1 VRVEIVCSGHEGK
14 DRILPRLARCL
25 SEGTGWPVVSAP
37 SGKADLTYFFPYL
50 ERKGRKIE
58 GKTAAW
64 FTHRDDGRPE
74 KVKEWRTVAG
84 SVDLRLTSARLY
96 LAELERSGAAALVTP
111 PLDRDKFRPA
121 ERVRHAKPVVGTSG
135 YCYPGGR
142 KGEELLQ
149 GLRDSKVG
157 SQVSLV
163 ATGRGWPV
171 PTKPRLWQDMEAFYQ
186 GLDLYVCTSSI
197 EGVGYGPLE
206 ALACGVPVV
215 VPSGVGV
222 FDELGTEAG
231 VYRYQAND
239 LRSLLVALESALLRL
254 GELDPLALR
263 AATERFTA
271 EAWVAGHVRAFEEL
285 VNGKAAESL
294 TYEMLEHAFAEVD
307 RDLASPAHRMAPAPA
322 PVPDQAYS
330 APNSET
336 PSRETVLV
344 VDDQIP
350 DWRGRAGVYMVA
362 YGEPSRRCALRCI
375 DSVRR
380 HMPGLPVCLVSDRPL
395 GPEDLFVEEP
405 DSDIGARGVKTR
417 IYDLAPSEWEY
428 VLYLDADTE
437 LLAPVD
443 SLFRILADGWELVI
457 CPNPDKYVLA
467 GNMKRP
473 DNGDELAETFR
484 QMGSDE
490 LLQFNGGVF
499 AFRRCG
505 ATAGFFEGWHREW
518 TRWAKRD
525 QAALD
530 RQLYRSPVRVWTVGS
545 EFNRIDRYEAP
556 TKRTAIAHHPTEAR
570 RTKGIVA
577 GRGDSPEAWM
587 AVGVKR

>member
-1 VRVEIVCSGHEGK
+1 VNVEIVCSGHEGK

-25 SEGTGWPVVSAP
+25 SEGTGWPVVPTP
-37 SGKADLTYFFPYL
+37 SGKADIVYWFPYL
-50 ERKGRKIE
+50 ERKGRKVA
-58 GKTAAW
+58 GRTAAW

-74 KVKEWRTVAG
+74 KVKEWRTVAS

-96 LAELERSGAAALVTP
+96 LGELERSGAAALVTP
-111 PLDRDKFRPA
+111 PLDRDKFKPA

-157 SQVSLV
+157 AQVSLV

-171 PTKPRLWQDMEAFYQ
+171 PTKPRLWQDMEDFYQ

-197 EGVGYGPLE
+197 EGVGYGVLE
-206 ALACGVPVV
+206 ALACGVGVV
-215 VPSGVGV
+215 IPSGVGV
-222 FDELGTEAG
+222 FEELGTEAG
-231 VYRYQAND
+231 IYRYQTND
-239 LRSLLVALESALLRL
+239 LRSLLVAVESALLRL
-254 GELDPLALR
+254 GEVDPLALR
-263 AATERFTA
+263 AATERFTVD
-271 EAWVAGHVRAFEEL
+271 AWVADHVRAFEAL
-285 VNGKAAESL
+285 LGKSDPDYSEIIPRQMPRAHLTDRANCDALLNSTVPVSNMPESMPL
-294 TYEMLEHAFAEVD
+294 
-307 RDLASPAHRMAPAPA
+307 
-322 PVPDQAYS
+322 
-330 APNSET
+330 
-336 PSRETVLV
+336 
-344 VDDQIP
+344 P
-350 DWRGRAGVYMVA
+350 DWRGHAGVYMVA
-362 YGEPSRRCALRCI
+362 YGDPSRRCALRCI
-375 DSVRR
+375 ESLRR

-395 GPEDLFVEEP
+395 GPEDLFVCEG

-417 IYDLAPSEWEY
+417 IYDLAPAEWEY

-443 SLFRILADGWELVI
+443 SLFRVLADGWHLVI

-484 QMGSDE
+484 LMGSDE

-530 RQLYRSPVRVWTVGS
+530 RQLYAAPVRVWTVGS

>member
-1 VRVEIVCSGHEGK
+1 MAGGYMNVEIVCSGHEGK

-25 SEGTGWPVVSAP
+25 SEGTGWPVVPTP
-37 SGKADLTYFFPYL
+37 SGRADITYFFPYL
-50 ERKGRKIE
+50 ERKGRKVA

-74 KVKEWRTVAG
+74 KVKEWRTVAS

-96 LAELERSGAAALVTP
+96 LGELERSGAAALVTP

-121 ERVRHAKPVVGTSG
+121 ERVRHAKPIVGTSG

-157 SQVSLV
+157 AQVSLV

-197 EGVGYGPLE
+197 EGVGYGVLE
-206 ALACGVPVV
+206 ALACGVGVV
-215 VPSGVGV
+215 IPSGVGV
-222 FDELGTEAG
+222 FDDLGSAPG
-231 VYRYQAND
+231 IYRYAPDD

-254 GELDPLALR
+254 GDVDPLALR
-263 AATERFTA
+263 AVTEPFTV
-271 EAWVAGHVRAFEEL
+271 EAWVADHVRAFEAL
-285 VNGKAAESL
+285 LGLRSAEPGQVLPEADPRCYAPDSRP
-294 TYEMLEHAFAEVD
+294 LEI
-307 RDLASPAHRMAPAPA
+307 
-322 PVPDQAYS
+322 AYS
-330 APNSET
+330 APNNEV
-336 PSRETVLV
+336 PSRESVLV
-344 VDDQIP
+344 VDDQAP
-350 DWRGRAGVYMVA
+350 DWQGRSGVYMVA
-362 YGEPSRRCALRCI
+362 YGDPSRRCALRLI
-375 DSVRR
+375 ESVRR

-395 GPEDLFVEEP
+395 GPEDHFVEEA

-417 IYDLAPSEWEY
+417 IYDLAPAEWEY

-437 LLAPVD
+437 LLSPVD
-443 SLFRILADGWELVI
+443 SLFRVLADGWELVI

-467 GNMKRP
+467 GNMRRP

-505 ATAGFFEGWHREW
+505 STRSFFEGWHREW

-530 RQLYRSPVRVWTVGS
+530 RELYRSPLRVWTVGS

-570 RTKGIVA
+570 RTRGIVA